1 MFTLMASFLTFD
13 ERNNQKAL
21 PVQNKISKGGA
32 NMKNTKVLAEELN
45 TKSFEERLKEIYV
58 DTGVTDYQKKRYQK
72 AIQEYE
78 GLYGEQEVE
87 IYSAPGRSEVG
98 GNHTDHQHGQVLA
111 ASINLDAIA
120 VVSRSEENVIKL
132 LSDGYPM
139 ITVDLKDL
147 EMRENEKGTSA
158 GLIRGMAYGLKK
170 NGHKVGGFQAYVTS
184 DVLNGAG
191 MSSSAAFEVLVG
203 TILSGLYNEMQ
214 ISPVEIA
221 QVAQYAENC
230 YFGKPCGLMD
240 QMACSVGGL
249 IHIDFEDPAKP
260 LVEKVDVDFSS
271 YHHSLCI
278 SDTKGSHADLTDD
291 YALIPQEMKKVAEFF
306 GKEFLREIDP
316 QEFYK
321 AIPKIRQACGD
332 RPVLRALHFFEE
344 EKRVEQEVNALRAG
358 NFQGFLGTVQKSGDS
373 SFKFL
378 QNIYTNKDVQNQS
391 VSIGLAVS
399 DSILA
404 GNGVSRVHGG
414 GFAGTIQAFVSDDFV
429 ENYRGMLDSVYGEGS
444 CHVLKV
450 RPFGGIKVM

>member
-1 MFTLMASFLTFD
+1 
-13 ERNNQKAL
+13 
-21 PVQNKISKGGA
+21 
-32 NMKNTKVLAEELN
+32 MKNTKVWTEEL
-45 TKSFEERLKEIYV
+45 KSQGCQERLREIYV
-58 DTGVTDYQKKRYQK
+58 DEGVIAYQTRRYQEALHK
-72 AIQEYE
+72 FEE
-78 GLYGEQEVE
+78 LFGEQDAE

-98 GNHTDHQHGQVLA
+98 GNHTDHQHGEVLA

-120 VVSRSEENVIKL
+120 VVSKSKEKVIKL

-139 ITVDLKDL
+139 ISVDLKDL
-147 EMRENEKGTSA
+147 EMRKGETGTSA

-170 NGHKVGGFQAYVTS
+170 NGHQIGGFCAYVTS

-203 TILSGLYNEMQ
+203 TILSGLYNDMS

-221 QVAQYAENC
+221 QVAQYSENV

-249 IHIDFEDPAKP
+249 IHIDFADPKNP
-260 LVEKVDVDFSS
+260 VVEKVDVDFSA

-278 SDTKGSHADLTDD
+278 TDTKGSHADLTDD
-291 YALIPQEMKKVAEFF
+291 YALIPQEMKKVAKFF
-306 GKEFLREIDP
+306 GKDFLREIEVE
-316 QEFYK
+316 EFYQK
-321 AIPKIRQACGD
+321 IPKIREACGD

-344 EKRVEQEVNALRAG
+344 DKRVELEVAALREG
-358 NFQGFLGTVQKSGDS
+358 NFQGFLKTVQESGDS
-373 SFKFL
+373 SFKYL

-391 VSIGLAVS
+391 VSMGLAVS
-399 DSILA
+399 DSILSA
-404 GNGVSRVHGG
+404 HGVSRVHGG

-429 ENYRGMLDSVYGEGS
+429 ETYRDKLDHLYGKGS

-450 RPFGGIKVM
+450 RPFGGIQF